1 MVKTNWTFEHVSK
14 AQCILGFGFC
24 CGFLETFELFM
35 VYCYNYFFFNFL
47 LRTSVELWT
56 LLKIKKNILQIR
68 KREEE
73 TMKPSV
79 VHQEDSYKRFFK
91 LMGNAILL
99 ASIQAS
105 IGSVDDI
112 SALVLSKAR
121 QVI

>member
-1 MVKTNWTFEHVSK
+1 MEF
-14 AQCILGFGFC
+14 
-24 CGFLETFELFM
+24 
-35 VYCYNYFFFNFL
+35 
-47 LRTSVELWT
+47 VEN
-56 LLKIKKNILQIR
+56 KKNILQIR

-79 VHQEDSYKRFFK
+79 VNQEDSYKRFFK